1 MAGAVGPTGL
11 PKIQLMPT
19 RISVMPITAIMVPVT
34 TGGKKRSMRLTAG
47 AIRMD
52 TTPAPM
58 MEPNSSC
65 APAGPGSAV
74 AMAAMG
80 ATEAKVT
87 PIMTGSWMPNQR
99 VAPSVW
105 ISVISPQQNRS
116 AEISMATSSALSC
129 SARPMMSG
137 TATAPAYITST
148 CCRPRAASLILGRRW
163 STGCRSGGHP
173 WE

>member
-34 TGGKKRSMRLTAG
+34 TGGKAQHAADGGRDQDGHHARADDG
-47 AIRMD
+47 AEQQLR
-52 TTPAPM
+52 A
-58 MEPNSSC
+58 
-65 APAGPGSAV
+65 AGPGSAV

-116 AEISMATSSALSC
+116 AEISMATS
-129 SARPMMSG
+129 
-137 TATAPAYITST
+137 
-148 CCRPRAASLILGRRW
+148 RR
-163 STGCRSGGHP
+163 
-173 WE
+173 

>member
-65 APAGPGSAV
+65 ASPAPARV

-129 SARPMMSG
+129 SA
-137 TATAPAYITST
+137 
-148 CCRPRAASLILGRRW
+148 GR
-163 STGCRSGGHP
+163 
-173 WE
+173 

>member
-1 MAGAVGPTGL
+1 
-11 PKIQLMPT
+11 
-19 RISVMPITAIMVPVT
+19 
-34 TGGKKRSMRLTAG
+34 MRLTAG

-65 APAGPGSAV
+65 ARRPGSAV